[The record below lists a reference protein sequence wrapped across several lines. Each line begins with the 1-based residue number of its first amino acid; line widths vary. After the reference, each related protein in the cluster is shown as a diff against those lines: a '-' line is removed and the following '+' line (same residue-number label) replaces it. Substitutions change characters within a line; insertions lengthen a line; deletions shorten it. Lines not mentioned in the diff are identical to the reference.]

1 MNIFETIILISM
13 ASLGFRCIT
22 DKGMI
27 FYFLRGW
34 LDRLKEVERVNKEEK
49 QLLLD
54 ELLDV
59 NYSLNLLDKKP
70 DSWTLKGIQYFKKHD
85 IEHWSDAKKSIEKDL
100 SKMKSYRIISIIL
113 YLAKP
118 VILCGTCMS
127 SVHTLIWW
135 PILVGEYTL
144 FTIVTMLSVAFLNTL
159 LYLIIEKLQGK

>member
-1 MNIFETIILISM
+1 MNIFETIILITM

-27 FYFLRGW
+27 FYFLRKPF
-34 LDRLKEVERVNKEEK
+34 DKISERKKAIEKEILE
-49 QLLLD
+49 
-54 ELLDV
+54 
-59 NYSLNLLDKKP
+59 
-70 DSWTLKGIQYFKKHD
+70 
-85 IEHWSDAKKSIEKDL
+85 AKKLQETYQKIVDSNIKEFGKDHL
-100 SKMKSYRIISIIL
+100 STSMYKDHQSKIFAARTIIVMSQSPAKYDWLIYCMKPI
-113 YLAKP
+113 
-118 VILCGTCMS
+118 ILCGTCMS

>member
-1 MNIFETIILISM
+1 MNTFETIILISM

-27 FYFLRGW
+27 FYFLRQPFDKISDRKKHVSLQIENMVKFREVLRSKYPKE
-34 LDRLKEVERVNKEEK
+34 LDIDEMQKEVGKIQRRVDYFLKEER
-49 QLLLD
+49 
-54 ELLDV
+54 
-59 NYSLNLLDKKP
+59 
-70 DSWTLKGIQYFKKHD
+70 
-85 IEHWSDAKKSIEKDL
+85 
-100 SKMKSYRIISIIL
+100 SKMRVFNDWLIYCMKPIIL
-113 YLAKP
+113 
-118 VILCGTCMS
+118 CTTCMS

>member
-1 MNIFETIILISM
+1 MNTFETIILISM

-27 FYFLRGW
+27 FYFLRQPF
-34 LDRLKEVERVNKEEK
+34 DKISERKKAIEKEILE
-49 QLLLD
+49 
-54 ELLDV
+54 
-59 NYSLNLLDKKP
+59 
-70 DSWTLKGIQYFKKHD
+70 
-85 IEHWSDAKKSIEKDL
+85 AKKLQETYQKIVDSNIKEFGKDHL
-100 SKMKSYRIISIIL
+100 YTSMYKDHQSKIFAARTIIVMSQSPAKYDWLI
-113 YLAKP
+113 YCMKP

>member
-1 MNIFETIILISM
+1 MNTFETIILISM

-34 LDRLKEVERVNKEEK
+34 LDRLKDKIKQMKSDIQHYQFFIDDSNEELSHSKLNVNE
-49 QLLLD
+49 
-54 ELLDV
+54 
-59 NYSLNLLDKKP
+59 LDKRNELRGEINQIRSELYREENK
-70 DSWTLKGIQYFKKHD
+70 LKRREPLYNV
-85 IEHWSDAKKSIEKDL
+85 
-100 SKMKSYRIISIIL
+100 IL

>member
-1 MNIFETIILISM
+1 MNTFETIILISM

-27 FYFLRGW
+27 FYFLRQPF
-34 LDRLKEVERVNKEEK
+34 DKISERKKAIEKEILE
-49 QLLLD
+49 
-54 ELLDV
+54 
-59 NYSLNLLDKKP
+59 
-70 DSWTLKGIQYFKKHD
+70 
-85 IEHWSDAKKSIEKDL
+85 AKKLQETYQKIVDSNIKEFGKDHL
-100 SKMKSYRIISIIL
+100 YTSMYKDHQSKILAARTIIVMSQSPAKYDWLI
-113 YLAKP
+113 YCMKP

>member
-1 MNIFETIILISM
+1 MNTFETIILISM

-27 FYFLRGW
+27 FYFLRKPFDK
-34 LDRLKEVERVNKEEK
+34 LIEMNKLISNTHSVRPRNPNK
-49 QLLLD
+49 YD
-54 ELLDV
+54 
-59 NYSLNLLDKKP
+59 
-70 DSWTLKGIQYFKKHD
+70 W
-85 IEHWSDAKKSIEKDL
+85 
-100 SKMKSYRIISIIL
+100 II

-118 VILCGTCMS
+118 VILCSTCMS
-127 SVHTLIWW
+127 SVHTLVWW

>member
-1 MNIFETIILISM
+1 MNTFETIILISM

-34 LDRLKEVERVNKEEK
+34 LDRLKESQPRKWLIKKDNLRTEQLRYEREIEEIRQFEYSWRGAGGVTKEDQIVKWRMKIQKTKNER
-49 QLLLD
+49 Q
-54 ELLDV
+54 
-59 NYSLNLLDKKP
+59 SL
-70 DSWTLKGIQYFKKHD
+70 KKH
-85 IEHWSDAKKSIEKDL
+85 KFTPFL
-100 SKMKSYRIISIIL
+100 LYCMKPI
-113 YLAKP
+113 
-118 VILCGTCMS
+118 ILCGTCMS